1 MENFL
6 IIRLSSLG
14 DIIHTLPAFAA
25 LRRKFPE
32 AKISW
37 AVEPKGKDILDFVP
51 SLNEIIVVGSD
62 GWRKK
67 LKNKDRTAFDFQGLI
82 KSGLIAFRSRARKRI
97 GFDRRNL
104 KEPLAALF
112 YTDRI
117 GTFPETE
124 HIIRKNLALLTFLGI
139 QEDQIEFP
147 LVMPEELRSSV
158 REVIN
163 RLGYRRDK
171 KLALFNV
178 GAAWE
183 TKRWRPE
190 KWVEV
195 LKDLKNEP
203 IFPMLLWGTKPE
215 KELALIVSGQTGVP
229 LVPFLTIREILA
241 LIKEAGLVVS
251 GDTFALQA
259 ACAFNVPVVGIFGPT
274 NPARNGPF
282 RDRDKVAYHE
292 LACSLC
298 YQRTCPTIEC
308 LKKIAPEEVSFLIR
322 QSLRQHA

>member
-14 DIIHTLPAFAA
+14 DIVHALPAFAA

-51 SLNEIIVVGSD
+51 GLNEIIVVGSD

-67 LKNKDRTAFDFQGLI
+67 LKNKDQTALDFQGLI

-97 GFDRRNL
+97 GFDRKNL

-117 GTFPETE
+117 GEFPETE
-124 HIIRKNLALLTFLGI
+124 HVIRKNLALLTLLGI
-139 QEDQIEFP
+139 RDDQIEFP
-147 LVMPEELRSSV
+147 LNVSEELRSSV
-158 REVIN
+158 REITI
-163 RLGYRRDK
+163 RFGYRRDK

-183 TKRWRPE
+183 TKRWNPE
-190 KWVEV
+190 GWIKV

-203 IFPMLLWGTKPE
+203 IYPMLLWGTNPE
-215 KELALIVSGQTGVP
+215 KELALTVSEQTGVP
-229 LVPFLTIREILA
+229 LVPFLTIKEILA
-241 LIKEAGLVVS
+241 LIKEAALVVS

-259 ACAFNVPVVGIFGPT
+259 ASAFNVPVVGIFGPT

-282 RDRDKVAYHE
+282 RTRDKAAYHE
-292 LACSLC
+292 LSCSLC
-298 YQRTCPTIEC
+298 YQKTCRSMEC
-308 LKKIAPEEVSFLIR
+308 LKKITPEEVAFLVR
-322 QSLRQHA
+322 QSLRAHA

>member
-25 LRRKFPE
+25 LRAKFPG

-51 SLNEIIVVGSD
+51 GLNEIIVVGSP

-67 LKNKDRTAFDFQGLI
+67 LKNKGHTALDFQGLI
-82 KSGLIAFRSRARKRI
+82 KSGLIAFRSRSRKRI
-97 GFDRRNL
+97 GFDRKNL

-117 GTFPETE
+117 AEFPETE
-124 HIIRKNLALLTFLGI
+124 HVIRKNLALLAPLGI
-139 QEDQIEFP
+139 EGNKIEFP
-147 LVMPEELRSSV
+147 LVVPEALRSSV
-158 REVIN
+158 RDILI

-183 TKRWRPE
+183 TKRWSPE

-195 LKDLKNEP
+195 LKDLKNVP
-203 IFPMLLWGTKPE
+203 IVPMLLWGTNLE
-215 KELALIVSGQTGVP
+215 KELALTVSGQTGIP

-251 GDTFALQA
+251 GDTYALQA
-259 ACAFNVPVVGIFGPT
+259 ACAYNVPVVGIFGPT

-282 RDRDKVAYHE
+282 RNRDKIAYHK
-292 LACSLC
+292 LSCSLC
-298 YQRTCPTIEC
+298 YQRTCPTTEC
-308 LKKIAPEEVSFLIR
+308 LKNITPEEVSFLIR
-322 QSLRQHA
+322 QALGEHA

>member
-14 DIIHTLPAFAA
+14 DIIHALPAFAA
-25 LRRKFPE
+25 LRRKFSE

-37 AVEPKGKDILDFVP
+37 AVGPKGKEILDLVP
-51 SLNEIIVVGSD
+51 SLNEIIVLGSD

-67 LKNKDRTAFDFQGLI
+67 LKNKDQTALDFQGLI

-97 GFDRRNL
+97 GFDRKNL

-117 GTFPETE
+117 GEFPETE
-124 HIIRKNLALLTFLGI
+124 HVIRKNLALLTLLGI
-139 QEDQIEFP
+139 REDQIGFP
-147 LVMPEELRSSV
+147 LIVPEELQRSV
-158 REVIN
+158 REVII
-163 RLGYRRDK
+163 RLGYRPDK
-171 KLALFNV
+171 KLALFNI

-183 TKRWRPE
+183 TKRWSPE
-190 KWVEV
+190 KWIKV
-195 LKDLKNEP
+195 LNDLKNEP
-203 IFPMLLWGTKPE
+203 IFPLIVWGTNPE
-215 KELALIVSGQTGVP
+215 KELALTVSGQTGVP

-241 LIKEAGLVVS
+241 LIKEAGLVAS

-282 RDRDKVAYHE
+282 RTRDKVAYHK

-298 YQRTCPTIEC
+298 YQRTCRSMEC
-308 LKKIAPEEVSFLIR
+308 LRKISPEEVAFLIR
-322 QSLRQHA
+322 QTLRAHA

>member
-14 DIIHTLPAFAA
+14 DIVHTLPAFAA
-25 LRRKFPE
+25 LRKNFPE

-51 SLNEIIVVGSD
+51 GLNEIIVVGSA

-67 LKNKDRTAFDFQGLI
+67 LKNKDQTALDFQGLI

-97 GFDRRNL
+97 GFDRKNL

-117 GTFPETE
+117 GEFPETE
-124 HIIRKNLALLTFLGI
+124 HVIRKNLALLTLLAI
-139 QEDQIEFP
+139 RDDQIEFP
-147 LVMPEELRSSV
+147 LNVSDELRSSV
-158 REVIN
+158 REVII

-183 TKRWRPE
+183 TKRWSPE
-190 KWVEV
+190 KWIEV

-203 IFPMLLWGTKPE
+203 IFPMLLWGTNSE
-215 KELALIVSGQTGVP
+215 KELALTVSGQTGVP
-229 LVPFLTIREILA
+229 LVPFLTISEILA

-259 ACAFNVPVVGIFGPT
+259 ACAFKVPVVGIFGPT

-282 RDRDKVAYHE
+282 LSRDKVAYHK
-292 LACSLC
+292 LSCSLC
-298 YQRTCPTIEC
+298 YQKTCRSMEC
-308 LKKIAPEEVSFLIR
+308 LRKINPEEVVFLVR
-322 QSLRQHA
+322 QSLRAHA

>member
-1 MENFL
+1 MDNFL

-25 LRRKFPE
+25 LRRNFPG
-32 AKISW
+32 AKIAW

-51 SLNEIIVVGSD
+51 GLNEIIVVGSD

-67 LKNKDRTAFDFQGLI
+67 LKNKDQTALDFQGLI

-97 GFDRRNL
+97 GFDRKNL
-104 KEPLAALF
+104 KEPLASLF

-117 GTFPETE
+117 GEFPETD
-124 HIIRKNLALLTFLGI
+124 HVIRKNLALLTLLGI
-139 QEDQIEFP
+139 REGQIDFP
-147 LVMPEELRSSV
+147 LVVPEELRSSI
-158 REVIN
+158 REIII
-163 RLGYRRDK
+163 RSGYRSDK

-183 TKRWRPE
+183 TKRWNPE
-190 KWVEV
+190 KWIEV

-215 KELALIVSGQTGVP
+215 KELALTVSEQTGIP
-229 LVPFLTIREILA
+229 LVPFLKAKEILA
-241 LIKEAGLVVS
+241 LIKEAALLVS
-251 GDTFALQA
+251 GDTFALHA

-282 RDRDKVAYHE
+282 RGRDKVAYHE
-292 LACSLC
+292 LSCSLC
-298 YQRTCPTIEC
+298 YQRTCRSMEC
-308 LKKIAPEEVSFLIR
+308 LEKITPEEVAFLVR
-322 QSLRQHA
+322 QSLRANA

>member
-6 IIRLSSLG
+6 VIRLSSLG

-25 LRRKFPE
+25 LRRNFPE
-32 AKISW
+32 ARISW

-51 SLNEIIVVGSD
+51 GLDEIIVVGSD
-62 GWRKK
+62 GWRNK
-67 LKNKDRTAFDFQGLI
+67 LKNKDQTAIDFQGLI
-82 KSGLIAFRSRARKRI
+82 KSGFIAFRSRARKRI
-97 GFDRRNL
+97 GFDRKNL
-104 KEPLAALF
+104 KEPLASLF

-117 GTFPETE
+117 AEFREAE
-124 HIIRKNLALLTFLGI
+124 HVIRKNLALLTLLGI
-139 QEDQIEFP
+139 REAQIDFP
-147 LVMPEELRSSV
+147 LVIPEGLRSSV
-158 REVIN
+158 GEIISRS
-163 RLGYRRDK
+163 GYRKEK

-183 TKRWRPE
+183 TKRWNPE
-190 KWVEV
+190 KWIDV

-203 IFPMLLWGTKPE
+203 VFPMLLWGTDSE
-215 KELALIVSGQTGVP
+215 KEMALAVSGQTGVP

-241 LIKEAGLVVS
+241 LIKDAALLVS

-282 RDRDKVAYHE
+282 RGRDKVAYYE
-292 LACSLC
+292 LSCSLC
-298 YQRTCPTIEC
+298 YQRTCRSMEC
-308 LKKIAPEEVSFLIR
+308 LEKITPEEVVFLVR
-322 QSLRQHA
+322 QSLRANA